1 MTETLKTF
9 VGARLAVDKDRKE
22 TSDVAAEDDALV
34 SLLAGAGISDPN
46 GRILSQLVLKEEA
59 PIPHLDHHL
68 LMETMCR
75 LRLTCS
81 KGKMLSNHMH
91 KLKHQFLLKVSM
103 QPMLIMAYPLM
114 ATELS

>member
-1 MTETLKTF
+1 MLQLKMMLLSAYWLVLAF
-9 VGARLAVDKDRKE
+9 LIPMEGAI
-22 TSDVAAEDDALV
+22 
-34 SLLAGAGISDPN
+34 LLKHFENTYFQHTPS
-46 GRILSQLVLKEEA
+46 ILSQLVLKEEA

-68 LMETMCR
+68 LMETICR

-81 KGKMLSNHMH
+81 KGKMLCNHMH